1 MMTETIFKAYVDLAN
16 SERQAIWARN
26 ASMLVA
32 NSFMLSAIANLHPAW
47 LRDWFAVAGL
57 ILCVAWYF
65 MMKRGWILQGG
76 LMREG
81 GKIVLGETPNP
92 LAQML
97 VLDSKI
103 DLIQWLTILVI
114 ALFGLTYLATGFS
127 FLIGGG

>member
-1 MMTETIFKAYVDLAN
+1 
-16 SERQAIWARN
+16 
-26 ASMLVA
+26 
-32 NSFMLSAIANLHPAW
+32 
-47 LRDWFAVAGL
+47 
-57 ILCVAWYF
+57 
-65 MMKRGWILQGG
+65 
-76 LMREG
+76 MREG

-97 VLDSKI
+97 VLDGKI